1 MRVLH
6 GFVSQLTSF
15 QADVQ
20 DMILLDFGMIL
31 NNFRVVFVPQHV
43 EVPFSPQWFFSCQAA
58 VCKVGHPGVWRVF
71 WQYRAGHRREQA
83 QCL

>member
-15 QADVQ
+15 QADAQ
-20 DMILLDFGMIL
+20 DMCLLDFGMIL
-31 NNFRVVFVPQHV
+31 HNFRGFFVGIGMRPQHV
-43 EVPFSPQWFFSCQAA
+43 EVPFSAA
-58 VCKVGHPGVWRVF
+58 VCKVGHPGMWRVF
-71 WQYRAGHRREQA
+71 WQYQAGHRREQA